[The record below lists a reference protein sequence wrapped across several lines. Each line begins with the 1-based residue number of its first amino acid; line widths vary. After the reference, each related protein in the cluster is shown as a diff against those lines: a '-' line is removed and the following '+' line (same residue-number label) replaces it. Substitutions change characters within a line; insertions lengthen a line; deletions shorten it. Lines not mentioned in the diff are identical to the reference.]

1 MIPPCCQ
8 NSTFAGEQNGINLDI
23 TMKPFISFFC
33 VIFIFG
39 GCSFK
44 TVNTKGKQIIL
55 VTILPEKTIIEKIAG
70 NDFELT
76 VLVPP
81 GANPSV
87 YSLLPSQMVEI
98 ARASHWFRMGY
109 VGFELSSGERIK
121 EVNPEMKVIDL
132 SSGLDIISRKS
143 IQTPEIAVGHDPH
156 TWLSPDNVKK
166 MASQIAK
173 ELVLINPSK
182 EQEYME
188 ALQRFRD
195 EIRTTDD
202 SLKSLL
208 KDKRGKKFI
217 TYHPSLTY
225 FARDYGL
232 IQLSLEEGGKEPSPA
247 HLTTLLETARQQ
259 GIKTI
264 YIQSEYDKELAG
276 TFAKEMG
283 GKVVQI
289 RPLNPA
295 WSENMISIARALKEN
310 P

>member
-33 VIFIFG
+33 VIFILG

-44 TVNTKGKQIIL
+44 TVNTNGKQKIL
-55 VTILPEKTIIEKIAG
+55 VTILPEKTFIEKIAG

-98 ARASHWFRMGY
+98 TRASHWFRMGY
-109 VGFELSSGERIK
+109 VGFELSSGDRIK
-121 EVNPEMKVIDL
+121 EANTEMKIIDL
-132 SSGLDIISRKS
+132 STGLDIISRRS
-143 IQTPEIAVGHDPH
+143 LQNPAILVGQDPH
-156 TWLSPDNVKK
+156 TWLSPENTDK
-166 MASQIAK
+166 MAIRIMK

-182 EQEYME
+182 EKEYMS

-195 EIRTTDD
+195 EIHETGD
-202 SLKSLL
+202 SIKSLL
-208 KDKRGKKFI
+208 KDKKGKKFI
-217 TYHPSLTY
+217 TFHPSLTY

-247 HLTTLLETARQQ
+247 HLTTLLETARQE

-289 RPLNPA
+289 QPLNPA
-295 WSENMISIARALKEN
+295 WSENLISIARAMKEN